1 MAKQNSLPNNLPRGA
16 QADGTIPKKKIFKLV
31 RGLANDQTSS
41 QFDRIIHDRIRLAIL
56 SSLAVNEK
64 LTFKEMK
71 QLLDVTDG
79 NLSVHARK
87 LEEAGYINVSKFFEG
102 RMPKTEYQLTKAGQ
116 KALDAYLNHMEAL
129 IHAMRDQ

>member
-1 MAKQNSLPNNLPRGA
+1 M
-16 QADGTIPKKKIFKLV
+16 

-87 LEEAGYINVSKFFEG
+87 LEEAGYINVSKIL
-102 RMPKTEYQLTKAGQ
+102 RRKDAQNRIPANQSRPKGTRRLPEPYGSF
-116 KALDAYLNHMEAL
+116 DSR
-129 IHAMRDQ
+129 HA